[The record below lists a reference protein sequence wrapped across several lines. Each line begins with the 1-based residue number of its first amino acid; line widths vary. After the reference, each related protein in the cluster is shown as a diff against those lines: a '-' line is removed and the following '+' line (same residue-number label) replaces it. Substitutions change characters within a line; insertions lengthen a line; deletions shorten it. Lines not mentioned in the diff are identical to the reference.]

1 MQVTTIVVILVQ
13 ATFVKVTVVIALLMI
28 EKKLELHTRARIQA
42 VSRERCPFSNEIL
55 TFLTSESSF

>member
-42 VSRERCPFSNEIL
+42 VSRERCTFFNEIL
-55 TFLTSESSF
+55 TF